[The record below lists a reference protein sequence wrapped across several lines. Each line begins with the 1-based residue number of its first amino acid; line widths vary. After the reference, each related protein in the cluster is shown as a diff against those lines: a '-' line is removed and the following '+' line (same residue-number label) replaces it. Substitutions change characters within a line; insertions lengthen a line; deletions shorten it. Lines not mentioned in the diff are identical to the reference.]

1 MKKVR
6 FLCMALVSAMM
17 LGGCSEEN
25 LMDGSDEQTK
35 TPVDSGDGVYFT
47 VNFDMPSVQGGSS
60 VTTKPG
66 DGPSSSNNGV
76 EIGQG
81 FENTVKSALVVLAK
95 KSDHSFIAAAQM
107 ADNTLDDVSGNK
119 SSYVVKS
126 KISKADL
133 QSFYDAAGGTLVE
146 DANTVYIYVFANPS
160 EQLTD
165 MFGTSAVPADWYD
178 KVLTYSDNMSGE
190 NNFLMS
196 NALLAERAIPR
207 TLNDWDSYKTQDNPF
222 DLSGYNRDVAID
234 NSKNNSR
241 GSIKI
246 ERSVARFDFRD
257 GSEDGKTD
265 ADLNGIGN
273 FTYQVVL
280 DTDNKPVI
288 DIVLEKMAV
297 INMNKTF
304 YALRRVSDDG
314 RPTNPSYLGIG
325 LSEKPW
331 GATLA
336 GNYVVDA
343 DYRWKDGVSDN
354 TTDFAD
360 HFEYPLFSSAG
371 TVNKD
376 VWDAT
381 VCSSLVKD
389 GNEDNDDSWN
399 NGGLGQYYRWRY
411 VTENVIAS
419 SGNFNYSDQ
428 KNGIS
433 TGVVFKGR
441 MVADAKYEESNDKD
455 LKEIAKTV
463 NKTDAEAGDSF
474 KAPILYMFAGQLY
487 MGWEQVRA
495 AAIAAAVPKWEHN
508 LNDPNDS
515 ADDTWTP
522 AVTPIRNDRLYVAVF
537 GEGGGFGTVDVVWKD
552 PDTGTEHK
560 FKYEDKDLPYK
571 ADCADAAAQA
581 WINADRP
588 ATGDLLDTFRE
599 KVVGADITIY
609 QRSLDASSNTWGYY
623 CYYYYWN
630 RHNDNL
636 KPSTMGPMEFAVV
649 RNNVY
654 KLAVTKISRL
664 GHPRI
669 SENDP
674 KKPTPDTKDE
684 TDDIYFTVTNEI
696 LPWVVRVNNIEF

>member
-1 MKKVR
+1 
-6 FLCMALVSAMM
+6 MALVSAMM
-17 LGGCSEEN
+17 LGSCSEEN
-25 LMDGSDEQTK
+25 LMDGPDEQIK

-47 VNFDMPSVQGGSS
+47 VNFDMPSVQGGRS
-60 VTTKPG
+60 VTTDPG
-66 DGPSSSNNGV
+66 DGPSSSNSGV
-76 EIGQG
+76 EIGQD
-81 FENTVKSALVVLAK
+81 FENTVKNALVVLAK
-95 KSDHSFIAAAQM
+95 KADHSFIAAAQM

-133 QSFYDAAGGTLVE
+133 QSFYDAAGGTLVGE
-146 DANTVYIYVFANPS
+146 DNMVYIYVFANPS

-165 MFGTSAVPADWYD
+165 MFGTAAVPADWYD

-190 NNFLMS
+190 DNFLMS
-196 NALLAERAIPR
+196 NALLAEREIPR

-222 DLSGYNRDVAID
+222 DLSGYNRDVAI
-234 NSKNNSR
+234 NNGKNNSR

-265 ADLNGIGN
+265 TNLNGIGD

-288 DIVLEKMAV
+288 DIKLEKMAV

-331 GATLA
+331 GATLN
-336 GNYVVDA
+336 GNYVVDS
-343 DYRWKDGVSDN
+343 DYAWKAGVSDN

-360 HFEYPLFSSAG
+360 HFEYPLFSSEG

-381 VCSSLVKD
+381 VCSSVTNA

-399 NGGLGQYYRWRY
+399 NGSLGQYYRWRY

-419 SGNFNYSDQ
+419 SGDVKYSDQ

-441 MVADAKYEESNDKD
+441 MVADANYADSDDEE
-455 LKEIAKTV
+455 LKKIAETV
-463 NKTDAEAGDSF
+463 NRTDAQLGDSYN
-474 KAPILYMFAGQLY
+474 APILYMFAGQLY

-508 LNDPNDS
+508 LNDENDPD
-515 ADDTWTP
+515 DDTWTP

-537 GEGGGFGTVDVVWKD
+537 GEGGGFGAVDVVWKD
-552 PDTGTEHK
+552 PETGDVHK
-560 FKYEDKDLPYK
+560 FKYEDTALPYK

-581 WINADRP
+581 WINAGRP
-588 ATGDLLDTFRE
+588 AKGDVLDTFRK

-609 QRSLDASSNTWGYY
+609 QRSQDGDKFGYY

-630 RHNDNL
+630 RHHDNQ